1 MDTSVKGIARI
12 SFKEYRKVR
21 LDTNCYEASKN
32 FIDGDFIEQFLE
44 IDEHSQAQIAESM
57 LLNSHDFCPT
67 YLQELK
73 QILQILSHKH

>member
-32 FIDGDFIEQFLE
+32 FIDGDFIEQFLGM
-44 IDEHSQAQIAESM
+44 DEHSQAKIAQNM
-57 LLNSHDFCPT
+57 LFNSHDFTPA
-67 YLQELK
+67 YLMELK
-73 QILQILSHKH
+73 